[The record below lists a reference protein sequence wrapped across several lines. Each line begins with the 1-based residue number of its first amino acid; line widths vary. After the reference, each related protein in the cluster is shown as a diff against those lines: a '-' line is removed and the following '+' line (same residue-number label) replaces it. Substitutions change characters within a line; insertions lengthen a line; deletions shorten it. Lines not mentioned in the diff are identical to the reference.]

1 MVGIMGEKTKS
12 IRIFVSIVLSLFIL
26 SIIYFTASVVKGF
39 SNGAARSEKD
49 FMQITETASSAVFFD
64 ANSSAVNEL
73 KTLLSEN
80 EYVAAALVSSE
91 KNVLFAYPA
100 ASPLIGMTLDGKPA
114 VRSSSPMLRI
124 FSTRLAAAP
133 DENTMLTVAL
143 YAVRSKDIYNPARLS
158 FLVILTGLAAVIAV
172 LIYTSKTEPAGKSAA
187 SAYETIPETA
197 ENNAAFFTN
206 AGEQSVIEPSKIPAD
221 EYVHTESA
229 SEESK
234 TETQPHAAH
243 EDNEESEFFGYND
256 VEHTGET
263 ETREDPSGLFSP
275 ATGVGWEEYLETR
288 LDAELMR
295 SASSEQDLALILLRI
310 PGIENNRMMMKKIAA
325 VLLDFFKFKDF
336 VFEYKNDGFA
346 GILLNIN
353 LDQTMI
359 LAETVYKQFKE
370 LLESENITLKPA
382 LGISTRNLR
391 LLPGSR
397 LIDEADKALHKAFGE
412 TEMPIVAFRVNP
424 DKYRQFIA
432 DSAETTIHR

>member
-1 MVGIMGEKTKS
+1 MGEKTKS

-39 SNGAARSEKD
+39 SKGAARSEKD

-64 ANSSAVNEL
+64 ANSSALNEL

-187 SAYETIPETA
+187 SAYGTIPETA